1 MCSRDTLAA
10 SLNGLEI
17 VMSRLE
23 TLRKHIA
30 GRVFEIKNLHGII
43 SDGKIAGC
51 RFLVVFPA
59 TDDEFYFSTGVIEK
73 DELQTFGDWL
83 VRNF

>member
-1 MCSRDTLAA
+1 
-10 SLNGLEI
+10 
-17 VMSRLE
+17 MSRLE

-30 GRVFEIKNLHGII
+30 GRVFEIKSLHGII

-73 DELQTFGDWL
+73 DELQTFSEWL
-83 VRNF
+83 WRNV